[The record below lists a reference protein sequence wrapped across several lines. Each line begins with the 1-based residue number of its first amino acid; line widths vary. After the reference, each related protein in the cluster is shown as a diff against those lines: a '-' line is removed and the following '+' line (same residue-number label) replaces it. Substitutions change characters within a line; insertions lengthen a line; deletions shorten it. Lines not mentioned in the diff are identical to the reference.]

1 MQGIHHL
8 GDTMTSALAW
18 WVFVHPAIKQ
28 ILCATDC
35 VRLAAA
41 IASYIAYEL

>member
-1 MQGIHHL
+1 MQGIYHL
-8 GDTMTSALAW
+8 GDNDKFPW

-35 VRLAAA
+35 VRLAATV
-41 IASYIAYEL
+41 ASYI